1 MRIGNMLFTEQNR
14 TEQNR
19 TEQNRTEQNRTA
31 DNCALF
37 ASSEAFGIE
46 YTIRDG

>member
-19 TEQNRTEQNRTA
+19 TEQNRTEQNSR
-31 DNCALF
+31 
-37 ASSEAFGIE
+37 
-46 YTIRDG
+46 